1 MQSKYI
7 REEIIVERT
16 AREENKAVWEKETAI
31 LAALNEYYNSLNA
44 SIDDATVEAAMAGE
58 FSRDYISGEMLKTG
72 GGPQS
77 CFALCSKVHWSIY
90 YHREC
95 MRAETSADALR
106 ELAAQDTTHCLTLRV
121 IVQDSDPNLTP
132 EIYVKAKDDTAIRN
146 GDALWQ
152 STVQS
157 DDTWTGYV
165 PLSGY
170 LPNCTAVPQPI
181 IDAYKAMCADFSPHH
196 AAELFDEFTEEYEGG
211 MESCAG
217 EDYVIPGNQ
226 LPLFLAR
233 MQDISHMYRLLG
245 GRWGVNGWL
254 FNGSFGVLAV
264 TTDDGGVIHAK
275 SLKL

>member
-1 MQSKYI
+1 M
-7 REEIIVERT
+7 
-16 AREENKAVWEKETAI
+16 
-31 LAALNEYYNSLNA
+31 
-44 SIDDATVEAAMAGE
+44 
-58 FSRDYISGEMLKTG
+58 
-72 GGPQS
+72 
-77 CFALCSKVHWSIY
+77 
-90 YHREC
+90 
-95 MRAETSADALR
+95 
-106 ELAAQDTTHCLTLRV
+106 
-121 IVQDSDPNLTP
+121 QDSDPNLTP

-152 STVQS
+152 PTVQS

-196 AAELFDEFTEEYEGG
+196 AAELFDEFTEEYEGD

-264 TTDDGGVIHAK
+264 TTDDDGVIHAK

>member
-1 MQSKYI
+1 
-7 REEIIVERT
+7 
-16 AREENKAVWEKETAI
+16 
-31 LAALNEYYNSLNA
+31 
-44 SIDDATVEAAMAGE
+44 MAGE

-146 GDALWQ
+146 GDALC
-152 STVQS
+152 SPPFRATIPGPAMCPS
-157 DDTWTGYV
+157 
-165 PLSGY
+165 PAIC
-170 LPNCTAVPQPI
+170 PTARRAQPI

-196 AAELFDEFTEEYEGG
+196 AAELFDEFTEEYEGD

-264 TTDDGGVIHAK
+264 TTDDDGVIHAK